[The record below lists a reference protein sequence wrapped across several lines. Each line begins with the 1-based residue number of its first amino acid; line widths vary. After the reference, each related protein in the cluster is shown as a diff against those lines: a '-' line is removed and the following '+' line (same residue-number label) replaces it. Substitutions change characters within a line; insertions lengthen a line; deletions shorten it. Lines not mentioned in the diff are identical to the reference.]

1 MKNRADFFKA
11 LSEETRLRMLEI
23 IAEEELCNCQIM
35 ERLNISQSLVSHH
48 IKTLKQAGIIDERRN
63 GKWTYYTI
71 NIENTE
77 EYLVSLC
84 TKLVNK
90 EDIKHFKKHDPYE
103 CEQLQQNQPIDPKH
117 EF

>member
-11 LSEETRLRMLEI
+11 LSEETRLRILEI

-48 IKTLKQAGIIDERRN
+48 IRILKQAGIIDERRN

-84 TKLVNK
+84 TKLINK
-90 EDIKHFKKHDPYE
+90 EIKEHVKQHDSNE
-103 CEQLQQNQPIDPKH
+103 CEQWQQNQPKDPKH